1 MNWAID
7 ESLTP
12 VAEKHHCV
20 LFHLFDK
27 VDNELKHLFDA
38 GTIEPVND
46 FYIYIYIYKNINIQ
60 YNTRN

>member
-46 FYIYIYIYKNINIQ
+46 FYIYIYIYI
-60 YNTRN
+60 